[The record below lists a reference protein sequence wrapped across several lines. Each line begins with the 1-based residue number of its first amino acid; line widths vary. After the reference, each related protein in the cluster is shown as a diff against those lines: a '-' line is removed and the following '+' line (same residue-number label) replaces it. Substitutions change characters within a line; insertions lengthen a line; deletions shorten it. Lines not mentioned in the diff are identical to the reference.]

1 MMKEKNYTIKQIEE
15 LTGLSKAAIEKIKVP
30 ASKSGK
36 K

>member
-1 MMKEKNYTIKQIEE
+1 MKQEGYTTEQIIK

-30 ASKSGK
+30 PSKSGK